1 MQFGRLCRR
10 PERME
15 AMRSYLRFSGT
26 LFVLIALVHLLRL
39 VYRVPAEVGQWALA
53 PWAFRLARG
62 VRPGA
67 A

>member
-1 MQFGRLCRR
+1 
-10 PERME
+10 
-15 AMRSYLRFSGT
+15 MRSYLRFSGT